1 MTPLI
6 AFLPIF
12 TLCVLSSN
20 IGSIFITVYG
30 DCEVEV
36 GGELSA
42 NKNTILSFFFEI
54 PNKTQWHFLRQ
65 CFLKSFVSID
75 ANRKYDPT
83 QKVSSTTCKVMEVK

>member
-36 GGELSA
+36 GGKLSA
-42 NKNTILSFFFEI
+42 SKNTIPSFFGKSNAMAYFETMLFKI
-54 PNKTQWHFLRQ
+54 ICNH
-65 CFLKSFVSID
+65 IE
-75 ANRKYDPT
+75 
-83 QKVSSTTCKVMEVK
+83 CK

>member
-1 MTPLI
+1 MSAKKMSWKIIIIIHNHQGYKLCKIKLNQRHFRIMTPVI

-36 GGELSA
+36 GGKLSA
-42 NKNTILSFFFEI
+42 SKNIIPSFFFEI
-54 PNKTQWHFLRQ
+54 PNK
-65 CFLKSFVSID
+65 K
-75 ANRKYDPT
+75 
-83 QKVSSTTCKVMEVK
+83 

>member
-1 MTPLI
+1 MSATKYEMQNNHHHNHQEYKLCKNKLNQRHLRIMTPLI

-42 NKNTILSFFFEI
+42 SKNTIPSFFK
-54 PNKTQWHFLRQ
+54 NSK
-65 CFLKSFVSID
+65 
-75 ANRKYDPT
+75 
-83 QKVSSTTCKVMEVK
+83 